1 MNGHRLIGG
10 VGVLAVVVAALAGGC
25 GPDPKERIA
34 MLEDQSDALTEQLN
48 RLQNE
53 RAQLRGEYD
62 VCQQELTDARGES
75 AALRQQ
81 LTAEPEERVPE
92 GWTAVPG
99 GAMIAIEG
107 QFLFDSG
114 KATIQKGS
122 TRILDLIASTLQN
135 EYPSKDVLVFGHTD
149 DMPIKLS
156 GWKDNWELS
165 AQRSLAVVRHLGS
178 HGIDQKR
185 LVACGCGEH
194 RARVPN
200 ESDRN
205 RQKNRRVEIFV
216 LNPQPRTGLP

>member
-1 MNGHRLIGG
+1 MNGNRLIGG
-10 VGVLAVVVAALAGGC
+10 MGVLVVVVAALAGGC